1 MGPWDSLSSPVL
13 GTAYSPTRSSCSFQE
28 ESLAEEPRGG
38 EGIRVMVRVRPL
50 NGRER
55 GVDMEAAGASLA
67 VQGTATV
74 VLSDPCRNEP
84 LVKSYDHVFGPDC
97 GQEDVFAGTRR
108 GMPGADGMHVGIR
121 LAGAGCPWRHAAVF
135 ESLTARFQA

>member
-38 EGIRVMVRVRPL
+38 EGVRVMVRVRPL
-50 NGRER
+50 NRRER
-55 GVDMEAAGASLA
+55 DVGLEAPGPSLA

-97 GQEDVFAGTRR
+97 EQDDVFAGTRR
-108 GMPGADGMHVGIR
+108 AH
-121 LAGAGCPWRHAAVF
+121 AGCCWPCCEGAREDASIARGNIHVF
-135 ESLTARFQA
+135 L